1 MQNYFRC
8 RTSRN
13 FPEECFCWDRIC
25 SHPYMALHKIFMKL
39 KSQGEEFKQMFP
51 GILIKEN
58 EENFTKLFKLSLQK
72 EFSCGQ

>member
-1 MQNYFRC
+1 
-8 RTSRN
+8 
-13 FPEECFCWDRIC
+13 
-25 SHPYMALHKIFMKL
+25 MKL